1 MNNENRDILV
11 TLCSYKKKMKDVVNY
26 CSLSHIDC
34 SIGHVLETVSV
45 PI

>member
-1 MNNENRDILV
+1 MKIRISWLLYV
-11 TLCSYKKKMKDVVNY
+11 VIKKIMKDVVNY

-34 SIGHVLETVSV
+34 SIGHVLEAASV